1 MTRRRLPFPVAL
13 TRAALLDAARVM
25 VAIGQWV
32 VLDPSLCRLLGHNE
46 QAVYDDGGRLVI
58 IVCVRCGQAV

>member
-1 MTRRRLPFPVAL
+1 MTRRGPFL
-13 TRAALLDAARVM
+13 TRLVAAVALDAARVM

-32 VLDPSLCRLLGHNE
+32 VLDPCLCRALGHNE

-58 IVCVRCGQAV
+58 IVCIRCGQAV